1 MIVHVRR
8 FRGQEIRV
16 QFQLFI
22 QVETADVEH
31 LGQRRAAEIDLG
43 DGRAGI
49 DALQAARQR
58 GHVLFTDEV
67 GFRQQQLVGKAHLP
81 LGFLVFIE
89 LLHGMAGIDHRD
101 DGVEHVVAAHFF
113 VDKEGLRHGA
123 GIGQARRFDDDA
135 VERQQA
141 GVALARQFRQAHDQ
155 VAAHGAAD
163 AAVVHLDDVLVA
175 ILHQD
180 FIVDVFLAKL
190 VFDHGD
196 AHAMVFLQYAVEQG
210 GFACAEEAG
219 EDGGWNQCHEG
230 CLCCNRWCRR
240 ASGRMRTIMP
250 EFCKSLQMRAD
261 PLDMDQAGQ
270 RARLPT

>member
-1 MIVHVRR
+1 
-8 FRGQEIRV
+8 
-16 QFQLFI
+16 
-22 QVETADVEH
+22 
-31 LGQRRAAEIDLG
+31 
-43 DGRAGI
+43 
-49 DALQAARQR
+49 
-58 GHVLFTDEV
+58 
-67 GFRQQQLVGKAHLP
+67 
-81 LGFLVFIE
+81 
-89 LLHGMAGIDHRD
+89 MAGIDDRD

-135 VERQQA
+135 VECQQA

-190 VFDHGD
+190 VLDHGD

-210 GFACAEEAG
+210 GFAGTEETG
-219 EDGGWNQCHEG
+219 EDGGWNQCHER

-250 EFCKSLQMRAD
+250 EFCKCLQMRAH
-261 PLDMDQAGQ
+261 PLDMHQAGP
-270 RARLPT
+270 RLRLPT